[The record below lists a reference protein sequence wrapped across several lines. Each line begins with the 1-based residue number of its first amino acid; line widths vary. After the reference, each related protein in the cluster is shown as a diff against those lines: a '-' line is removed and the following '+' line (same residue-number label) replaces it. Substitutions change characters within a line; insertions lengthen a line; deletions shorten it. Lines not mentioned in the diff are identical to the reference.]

1 MSTGPGDILELIRR
15 KVANTRRELQ
25 LTTGLSRITVA
36 QRVDA
41 LLGAGLVKEAG
52 EARSTGGRRPSRLVF
67 DVGRTALAVAAVD
80 TRHAVTAITDLGGTV
95 LERARL
101 SIDITDGPE
110 AVLGALTESLEE
122 LSNRDGVSGLP
133 LSGAGICVPG
143 PVDRQTGHPAQPPI
157 MPGWDGYPIGEH
169 LGDALSRLDAS
180 TEPRFAGP
188 VFVENDA
195 DAMAFGEYSSG
206 YPDCPS
212 LCLLK
217 VSTGIGAGLVI
228 GGQVYGGVDGG
239 AGDIGH
245 IRLAGES
252 AVCQCGSSGCV
263 AAVASGRAVARE
275 LTRRGIPARSG
286 SDVARL
292 LAGGQAD
299 AVALTREAGRRIG
312 EVMATVVSM
321 VNPGLL
327 VVGGDLASTAL
338 IEGLRE
344 TLYPRTLS
352 RATRNLDVRLS
363 TLGADAGIVG
373 MARIVADRLFSAEA
387 VNSRLAG

>member
-15 KVANTRRELQ
+15 GMAPTRRDLQ

-41 LLGAGLVKEAG
+41 LIDAGLVKEAG
-52 EARSTGGRRPSRLVF
+52 EGRSTGGRRPSRLVF
-67 DVGRTALAVAAVD
+67 DVGHTALAVAAVD

-95 LERARL
+95 LERAHI
-101 SIDITDGPE
+101 SIDITEGPQ
-110 AVLGALTESLEE
+110 AVLGTLTESLEE
-122 LSNRDGVSGLP
+122 LSGRSGVSGLS

-169 LGDALSRLDAS
+169 IGDALRSLKG
-180 TEPRFAGP
+180 PRFTGP

-195 DAMAFGEYSSG
+195 DAMAFGEYSSD
-206 YPDCPS
+206 YRDCPS

-245 IRLAGES
+245 IRLGGET
-252 AVCQCGSSGCV
+252 AVCQCGSPGCV

-286 SDVARL
+286 SDVGRL
-292 LAGGQAD
+292 LANGQAD
-299 AVALTREAGRRIG
+299 AVALTHEAGRRIG

-321 VNPGLL
+321 VNPGIL
-327 VVGGDLASTAL
+327 VVGGDLASTPL
-338 IEGLRE
+338 IGGLRE
-344 TLYPRTLS
+344 TLYPRTLA

-373 MARIVADRLFSAEA
+373 MARIAADRLFSAEA

>member
-1 MSTGPGDILELIRR
+1 MSTGPGDILALIRR
-15 KVANTRRELQ
+15 EVAHTRRDLQ

-41 LLGAGLVKEAG
+41 LIDAGLVKEAG
-52 EARSTGGRRPSRLVF
+52 ESRSTGGRRPSRLVF
-67 DVGRTALAVAAVD
+67 DVGRAALAVAAVD
-80 TRHAVTAITDLGGTV
+80 TRHAVTAITDLAGRV
-95 LERARL
+95 LERAHVP
-101 SIDITDGPE
+101 IDITDGPQ
-110 AVLGALTESLEE
+110 AVLAALTKSLEE
-122 LSNRDGVSGLP
+122 LSDRSEVSGLP

-169 LGDALSRLDAS
+169 VCHALHDIKGA
-180 TEPRFAGP
+180 RFAGP

-195 DAMAFGEYSSG
+195 DAMAFGEYCSD
-206 YPDCPS
+206 YRDCPA

-245 IRLAGES
+245 IRLAGET
-252 AVCQCGSSGCV
+252 AVCQCGSPGCV
-263 AAVASGRAVARE
+263 AAVASGRAVAGE

-292 LAGGQAD
+292 LADGQPD
-299 AVALTREAGRRIG
+299 AVALTHEAGRRIG

-338 IEGLRE
+338 IGGLRE
-344 TLYPRTLS
+344 TLYPRTLA

-373 MARIVADRLFSAEA
+373 MARIVGDRLFSAEA
-387 VNSRLAG
+387 VNNRLAG